1 MEMIRAGKLVHN
13 SYAPV
18 LIEVVVNDRMGR
30 KQRIKCSPKDTVFDL
45 KKLTAAQI
53 GTRPEKIRLQKSSV
67 IYKDHLSL
75 EDYEIKD
82 GMGLEMYYD

>member
-1 MEMIRAGKLVHN
+1 MEMIRAGKLIHN

-53 GTRPEKIRLQKSSV
+53 GTRP
-67 IYKDHLSL
+67 
-75 EDYEIKD
+75 
-82 GMGLEMYYD
+82 

>member
-1 MEMIRAGKLVHN
+1 MAIPRVKASVDLEERPANFPVTKEIDVMEMIRAGKLTHN

-53 GTRPEKIRLQKSSV
+53 GTRP
-67 IYKDHLSL
+67 
-75 EDYEIKD
+75 
-82 GMGLEMYYD
+82 